1 MSDLKN
7 ESPMLVA
14 AQIKEFG
21 KAICPTE
28 DFFLCDSI
36 EKLGYKIW
44 SDMSIHTIH
53 YGNIP
58 FSTY

>member
-21 KAICPTE
+21 EAICPTE
-28 DFFLCDSI
+28 DFFLCAECQKENDS
-36 EKLGYKIW
+36 KCLLDLKV
-44 SDMSIHTIH
+44 DRV
-53 YGNIP
+53 
-58 FSTY
+58 

>member
-21 KAICPTE
+21 RAICPTE
-28 DFFLCDSI
+28 DFLLCVECQKEDNSKCLLDA
-36 EKLGYKIW
+36 EVDK
-44 SDMSIHTIH
+44 
-53 YGNIP
+53 
-58 FSTY
+58 